1 MVKCYTP
8 FIYWIDTTGLD
19 WQSDEIIHLTIT
31 DLFGNI
37 VFSHLFKPVK
47 IESWDPTQ
55 QVFHTKA
62 LAPPTYSIYNKLR
75 VVLVKS
81 F

>member
-55 QVFHTKA
+55 QGFHTKA
-62 LAPPTYSIYNKLR
+62 LAPYSIYNKLR

>member
-55 QVFHTKA
+55 QGFHTKA
-62 LAPPTYSIYNKLR
+62 LAPPHIFNI
-75 VVLVKS
+75 
-81 F
+81 

>member
-55 QVFHTKA
+55 QGFHTRA
-62 LAPPTYSIYNKLR
+62 LAPPTYSIYNELR